1 MKMIAE
7 ESGTAVALD
16 KAAEQ
21 VHASS
26 DSVATKC
33 FESAYGKGGTKPE
46 LASKMFNEKE
56 QSGVLE
62 IPPIGKEIS
71 KENADGKNAE
81 GKHGSGSLDG
91 ELKKDNGVVDK
102 LNGMDKSKSEGG
114 ASGEAVKHGEKVES
128 LGKKKQDG
136 GPKDYENKS
145 AEVKNGTKEGVI
157 KDQKE

>member
-16 KAAEQ
+16 KAAEPA
-21 VHASS
+21 HSSS
-26 DSVATKC
+26 DTVAAKC

-46 LASKMFNEKE
+46 LAPKKFNEKE

-62 IPPIGKEIS
+62 IPPIGKELS
-71 KENADGKNAE
+71 KQNAE
-81 GKHGSGSLDG
+81 GKQGSGSPDS
-91 ELKKDNGVVDK
+91 ELKKDNVAVDK

-114 ASGEAVKHGEKVES
+114 ASGEAIKHGEKVES

-136 GPKDYENKS
+136 GPKDYENKG
-145 AEVKNGTKEGVI
+145 AELKNGTKEGVI